1 VVSVV
6 AAHPSRGLKTK
17 DITWTVQNT
26 ANWQALFDYQEHR
39 GTRHVHT
46 PPPASGT
53 GQVPPSAQVQ
63 PSCSG
68 NRRKATNGCSKV
80 ELRTAEL
87 LDARSA
93 FDLLRNTRQHGSVRV
108 RIQEQ
113 FDATKINALK
123 KFHHDFFDRAN
134 GGTEARSVGQITSD
148 ALTAEAGDLTLLL
161 DQAGRYAFLEPLRP
175 IVGKLNA
182 LEEKDYT

>member
-1 VVSVV
+1 MPTAMDWPTNESSPQPPKAPPAPGRYCPGRKVAGPISSEGAGRRGQGQGAGGHDRSTRSAHPRRPVVSVV
-6 AAHPSRGLKTK
+6 AANPIWGLNTK

-26 ANWQALFDYQEHR
+26 ANWQALFDYQKHR

-87 LDARSA
+87 LRLAISLCCSTRLAATLFSNRFA
-93 FDLLRNTRQHGSVRV
+93 PLLGN
-108 RIQEQ
+108 
-113 FDATKINALK
+113 
-123 KFHHDFFDRAN
+123 
-134 GGTEARSVGQITSD
+134 
-148 ALTAEAGDLTLLL
+148 
-161 DQAGRYAFLEPLRP
+161 
-175 IVGKLNA
+175 
-182 LEEKDYT
+182 